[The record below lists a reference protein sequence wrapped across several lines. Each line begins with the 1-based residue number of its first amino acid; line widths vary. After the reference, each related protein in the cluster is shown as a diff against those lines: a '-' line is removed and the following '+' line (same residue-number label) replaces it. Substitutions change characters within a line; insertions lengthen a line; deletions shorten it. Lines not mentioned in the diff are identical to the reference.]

1 MFKARETKK
10 LLNEWRSF
18 INESTSGVNTTR
30 VDRDPKWSI
39 KKAAKDLRDE
49 LNRIYGNNKSK
60 DIFYCYDFFDQ
71 HGDET
76 MIDPNDGYQI
86 EIEAMTKHIAGKHGF
101 PNNIDLS
108 NIVMTEDTNL
118 DDAGLSGIG
127 VNKLG
132 EFDVPWPTGNYQGTP
147 NPYYYGEIDINNRF
161 TLQRKQKVV
170 YKNEGGYTVYYLWPD
185 SSLGTPSKQFDDEID
200 DKDDEVLG
208 MFS

>member
-18 INESTSGVNTTR
+18 INESASGVNTTR

-39 KKAAKDLRDE
+39 KKAAKELRDE
-49 LNRIYGNNKSK
+49 LNGIYGNNQLKEV
-60 DIFYCYDFFDQ
+60 FYCYDFFDQ
-71 HGDET
+71 HDDES

-108 NIVMTEDTNL
+108 SIVMTEDANL
-118 DDAGLSGIG
+118 DDARLSGIG

-147 NPYYYGEIDINNRF
+147 NKYYYGEIDING
-161 TLQRKQKVV
+161 RKQNVV
-170 YKNEGGYTVYYLWPD
+170 YKNEGGYSVYYTWPD
-185 SSLGTPSKQFDDEID
+185 VPLGQPSKEFDDEID
-200 DKDDEVLG
+200 DQDPDVLD